1 MATSTISLSA
11 SSRNTLLSL
20 QSTSSLIS
28 TTQNHLST
36 GLKVSSIIDDPINF
50 FKAKSLT
57 NKADDLNGFKDGID
71 QGISVVKG
79 ALNAVQSVQSLL
91 STIKGLAAQA
101 QNETATNQA
110 TLQTQA
116 RNYIAQLDTL
126 LKDSTIN
133 GVNLLYNNSS
143 IGATSLAVTFSSQ
156 GNYTVNGQNLTSVA
170 LGITSASITFDTT
183 NIATAI
189 ASIDAA
195 LSTVK
200 TSGSTFGTDVAL
212 LQTRLDFSKNFVNT
226 LQDASGKLTL
236 ADLNEESANL
246 LALQTRQQLGVS
258 ALSFASQTER
268 SILTLFN

>member
-1 MATSTISLSA
+1 MATSSIALSA

-20 QSTSSLIS
+20 QSTSTLIS
-28 TTQNHLST
+28 STQNRLAT

-101 QNETATNQA
+101 QNETTTNQA

-133 GVNLLYNNSS
+133 GVNLLYNNSTV
-143 IGATSLAVTFSSQ
+143 GATSLAVTFSAQ
-156 GNYTVNGQNLTSVA
+156 GSYTVNGQNLTSVA
-170 LGITSASITFDTT
+170 LGITAASITFDTT

-189 ASIDAA
+189 ASIDSA

-212 LQTRLDFSKNFVNT
+212 LQTRLDFSKSFVNT
-226 LQDASGKLTL
+226 LQDAAGKLTL

-268 SILTLFN
+268 SVLSLFN